1 MDCSPTR
8 GWGWGGGGGVHAACQ
23 SSSPAAQPVSLVMYA
38 HDPQEE
44 SLRMARAP
52 EVQEQLHRT
61 PDVDLPPV
69 GGATAIGDEGSA
81 ACRLQEFDN
90 LMTGGAAVGAA
101 EAEQSIMRIQ
111 C

>member
-8 GWGWGGGGGVHAACQ
+8 GWGGGGGVQ
-23 SSSPAAQPVSLVMYA
+23 PASVLGIV
-38 HDPQEE
+38 HDDPQEE

-69 GGATAIGDEGSA
+69 GGATAIGDEGSG

-90 LMTGGAAVGAA
+90 LMTGGAAVGAV